1 MQNQKKN
8 YKEYR
13 KKVSREGKKAVNL
26 MQSQPL
32 SREESI
38 EMFKRNME
46 LAIQMRTQRLNNK
59 KNKLW

>member
-13 KKVSREGKKAVNL
+13 KKVSREGNKAVKL
-26 MQSQPL
+26 MESQPL

-59 KNKLW
+59 KNKL

>member
-1 MQNQKKN
+1 MQDQKKN

-13 KKVSREGKKAVNL
+13 KKVSREGKKAVKL
-26 MQSQPL
+26 MESQPL

-46 LAIQMRTQRLNNK
+46 LATQMRTQRLNNK
-59 KNKLW
+59 KNKL

>member
-13 KKVSREGKKAVNL
+13 KKVSREGKKAVKL
-26 MQSQPL
+26 MESQPL

>member
-13 KKVSREGKKAVNL
+13 KKVSREGKKAVKL
-26 MQSQPL
+26 MESQPL

-59 KNKLW
+59 KNKL

>member
-1 MQNQKKN
+1 MQDQKKN

-13 KKVSREGKKAVNL
+13 KKVSREGKKAVKL
-26 MQSQPL
+26 MESQPL